1 MFYKSVFF
9 DSERQKVRWTETK
22 TTDLPIKMKYVGK
35 MNRVEFDAF
44 IDFLWEIY
52 GESDITFKD
61 FKKQFDDYRNF
72 LDSKKELFKKR

>member
-22 TTDLPIKMKYVGK
+22 TTNLPIKMKYVGK

-44 IDFLWEIY
+44 IDFLCEI
-52 GESDITFKD
+52 
-61 FKKQFDDYRNF
+61 
-72 LDSKKELFKKR
+72 